1 MTGSKTH
8 FDLKAELKVKT
19 DEMVSKSKLDAPQ
32 FYNKEVFSSLSV
44 EEQKQLKK
52 ERFDH
57 KKELAIDFRY
67 DNESLL
73 SLYKDKKELYIAKS
87 IIQEYFSD
95 PDLFKMSDSLP
106 LEERWNKIDEIL
118 NQKKEKIVWNENIT
132 KREKEYV
139 YRLVVQILKQDD
151 IENNPKFAKF
161 TREHSDI
168 ILSKEP
174 TENNK
179 FILIGINNFDNK
191 NMFFDIAMAT
201 DYPVLSATPEN
212 VLSYIKRLSYRFKDE
227 ETKIKYFTDIIFRY
241 SSQEYRIIARPQI
254 YDVFHQHYMIHDKFA
269 REHGELVEDSRTID
283 WYRTKDTSLI
293 FGEEQQSTVIN
304 FVKWLIEIIDNETDY
319 NIAVEKLNKLKKP
332 NRFITYSVLGWWVMR
347 LREDGKIFTTGK
359 SEMYWSLSKFW
370 TDKLWPIE
378 LRSKED
384 ILFDILHKDFNED
397 ELYIPKY

>member
-283 WYRTKDTSLI
+283 
-293 FGEEQQSTVIN
+293 
-304 FVKWLIEIIDNETDY
+304 
-319 NIAVEKLNKLKKP
+319 
-332 NRFITYSVLGWWVMR
+332 
-347 LREDGKIFTTGK
+347 
-359 SEMYWSLSKFW
+359 
-370 TDKLWPIE
+370 
-378 LRSKED
+378 
-384 ILFDILHKDFNED
+384 
-397 ELYIPKY
+397 